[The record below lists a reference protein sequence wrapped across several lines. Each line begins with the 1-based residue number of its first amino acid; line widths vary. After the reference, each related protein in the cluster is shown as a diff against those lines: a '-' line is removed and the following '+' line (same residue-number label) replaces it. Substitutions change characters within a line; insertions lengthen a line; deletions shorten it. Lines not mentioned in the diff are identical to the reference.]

1 MPDEILGSIV
11 EIAAEA
17 AVATTKGT
25 LEALGYVVGEA
36 DDPPPCGKSGVVH
49 LSLDD
54 AIHVVGDI
62 LDAHDN
68 TKADRDRREP
78 PAQEW

>member
-17 AVATTKGT
+17 AVATTKGA

-36 DDPPPCGKSGVVH
+36 DDPPPCGKKGVVH
-49 LSLDD
+49 LPLDD
-54 AIHVVGDI
+54 AIHSVGDI
-62 LDAHDN
+62 LGAHGN
-68 TKADRDRREP
+68 KKADRERREP
-78 PAQEW
+78 PAQE